1 MKKSEAAT
9 KRLHGTS
16 TNPPGGDE
24 EALYGSVR
32 KIKYRFIICNKRR
45 LETSRLGNF
54 KTIVNKTDIRLEQS
68 ISFNTSAV
76 RRQAPIKV
84 IGINSEDQ

>member
-1 MKKSEAAT
+1 MKPQLSGFTEQVLT
-9 KRLHGTS
+9 RRGRRGS
-16 TNPPGGDE
+16 TVWFCKKNKI
-24 EALYGSVR
+24 SVYHLQQ
-32 KIKYRFIICNKRR
+32 KKV
-45 LETSRLGNF
+45 GNF